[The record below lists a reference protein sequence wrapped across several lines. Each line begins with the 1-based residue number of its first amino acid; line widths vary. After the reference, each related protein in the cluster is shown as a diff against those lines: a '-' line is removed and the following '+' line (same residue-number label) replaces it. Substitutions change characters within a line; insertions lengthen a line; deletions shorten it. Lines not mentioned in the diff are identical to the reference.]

1 MKISAERLK
10 EIIASH
16 GKWLLGKEDG
26 QRAYL
31 RGADLRGAYLRGAY
45 LSGAYL
51 SGADL
56 RGADLQDAYLR
67 GAYLQDADL
76 QDADLQGAYLPNGI
90 YQVSGAGSNNRC
102 TTFDSINDRI
112 ICGCWNDNNGNH
124 LEAFKKR
131 IIKIYGENGKT
142 PNAAY
147 FAEYMAAV
155 TFFEAV
161 KGVKQ

>member
-1 MKISAERLK
+1 MKIGAERLQ
-10 EIIASH
+10 EIISSH
-16 GKWLLGKEDG
+16 GKWLNDEGG
-26 QRAYL
+26 QRADLQGAYL
-31 RGADLRGAYLRGAY
+31 RGADLRGA
-45 LSGAYL
+45 
-51 SGADL
+51 
-56 RGADLQDAYLR
+56 DLQ
-67 GAYLQDADL
+67 G
-76 QDADLQGAYLPNGI
+76 ADLQGADPPKGI
-90 YQVSGAGSNNRC
+90 YQVVGAGSNNRC

-112 ICGCWNDNNGNH
+112 ICSCWNDNNGNH

-131 IIKIYGENGKT
+131 IIEVYGENGKT

>member
-16 GKWLLGKEDG
+16 GKWLLGKEGG

-31 RGADLRGAYLRGAY
+31 RGAYLQGADLRGAYLQR
-45 LSGAYL
+45 
-51 SGADL
+51 AD
-56 RGADLQDAYLR
+56 
-67 GAYLQDADL
+67 
-76 QDADLQGAYLPNGI
+76 LPNGI
-90 YQVSGAGSNNRC
+90 YQVGGAGSANRC
-102 TTFDSINDRI
+102 TTFDSVNDRI

-131 IIKIYGENGKT
+131 IVEIYGENGKT

-155 TFFEAV
+155 TFFEAI
-161 KGVKQ
+161 KGVKK

>member
-16 GKWLLGKEDG
+16 GKWLLGKEGG
-26 QRAYL
+26 QRADLQGAYL
-31 RGADLRGAYLRGAY
+31 RGADLRGAYL
-45 LSGAYL
+45 
-51 SGADL
+51 
-56 RGADLQDAYLR
+56 
-67 GAYLQDADL
+67 
-76 QDADLQGAYLPNGI
+76 PNGV
-90 YQVSGAGSNNRC
+90 YQIGGAGSNNRC

-131 IIKIYGENGKT
+131 IIEVYGENGKT